1 MSKTTQTVPFS
12 FDELFEES
20 RNLFANAGFD
30 VADGSNTSQ
39 LAAVMSY
46 LVSSMNTNTA
56 MNINETLLPYATKRN
71 NILQDARVLGYEPQH
86 ATSYQYKLTIKL
98 GYNMIGYG
106 KITIPKYTK
115 FVSNDNTYVFIEN
128 NDLHNSKE
136 NGIVIDTGKFKV
148 GDVEYDKR
156 TLELEYNENNGYIK
170 TAKTQDGFYI
180 DNLKEL
186 HAMFERNRD
195 IEIPVKEGEIID
207 YSIDPSSLEV
217 TIGSITVN
225 GQTTVRNYID
235 IPYTNVENDGIN
247 VYVSYYDSY
256 GNYQEKIPYNKVSDY
271 FFEKDSTYTG
281 AVNHKFIRID
291 DIEMGTPRIYFKYA
305 GLGEGV
311 PFGSV
316 VQISILKTKGADGEL
331 NTSSEKYIFSLPNY
345 DQMYNHEQTEAEY
358 REETA
363 SVPTTIELN
372 VFSGLELPEL
382 PCGVDTQD
390 DYIKNI
396 FADAQIIG
404 CDLILTGAD
413 EESSY
418 SIQQNAPKV
427 YNSANRLIT
436 KLDYKYACNRSPYVY
451 DSSVWGGEDEF
462 PKAPGHIWFSF
473 MPEKSSTRQF
483 ISDNNNTEYQRT
495 NNQLVYNYAEGDSTY
510 QTQLRN
516 EYYRKNYILNTEI
529 KGYRAEKDEN
539 GTVVRKYSGV
549 WGDLIDKCV
558 PSLTFHH
565 RHPIYMNFN
574 YNFNILKYN
583 IKDKTSNVH
592 KKLFDALNACFY
604 GDDSLHLENFDVEY
618 FHTNIVKRLDYLI
631 SDLCGFTS
639 TLETQ
644 LILNEK
650 TLSTENWKSEYKD
663 VYIPLGVPF
672 EKYFT
677 DDGFL
682 DPTRLP
688 SIDTENF
695 INFTYDKIRNEVP
708 SEYDGLYVGKY
719 GDENALRFSLVTGD
733 LYTDWSTILTNTAN
747 NKILQS
753 TDSENDYSDISTKM
767 FIAPIKI
774 KMKYRYLLTQELK
787 DFFDTHEYADIQ
799 LGFRIAPDNTIDES
813 YNGVKCRVCAVNASG
828 QYDTVVAN
836 DVLVNGSAYETNYE
850 DRSKLKIKSNL
861 ITNQVGK
868 ILEIEFTRTCGYYYL
883 NNTFNKDILIHLFVN
898 GDHEGFKDAA
908 NGMRTNTLNEN
919 MELYNVF
926 NANETTI
933 YDNINYIDV
942 TYSNPRAYLYTS
954 DKKYITTT
962 EEDGGAM
969 EIDEETEIPANV
981 VAKINSLLRSENYS
995 TVNGTSDNRYITTEG
1010 YLVDTIEDVSDT
1022 DYYTGEIIRNYKESD
1037 YLYTPL
1043 TTDLFRQ
1050 NVYLNVKYPST
1061 NFKVIKNVVPRLNNV
1076 KFKNAVELY

>member
-1 MSKTTQTVPFS
+1 MAKITQTVPFN

-20 RNLFANAGFD
+20 RNLFGNAGFD

-46 LVSSMNTNTA
+46 LVSSLNTNTA
-56 MNINETLLPYATKRN
+56 ININETLLPYATKRK

-86 ATSYQYKLTIKL
+86 MKSYQYKLTVKL

-106 KITIPKYTK
+106 KLVIPKYTT
-115 FVSNDNTYVFIEN
+115 FNSFNNNYVFLEN
-128 NDLHNSKE
+128 NDLHDTKE

-148 GDVEYDKR
+148 GNVEYDKR
-156 TLELEYNENNGYIK
+156 TLTLEYNESNGYIK

-180 DNLKEL
+180 DNLKEI
-186 HAMFERNRD
+186 HALFEKNRD
-195 IEIPVKEGEIID
+195 VEIPIKEGEIID
-207 YSIDPSSLEV
+207 YSLDPSSLEV
-217 TIGSITVN
+217 TIGSVTVN
-225 GQTTVRNYID
+225 GVTSTRNYID
-235 IPYTNVENDGIN
+235 IPYTDVEDDGIN
-247 VYVSYYDSY
+247 VYVSYYDDY
-256 GNYQEKIPYNKVSDY
+256 GNYQEKIPYNKTSDY

-281 AVNHKFIRID
+281 AVDHKFIRID

-305 GLGEGV
+305 GLGEGI
-311 PFGSV
+311 PFGSL
-316 VQISILKTKGADGEL
+316 VQISILKTKGSNGQLD
-331 NTSSEKYIFSLPNY
+331 TTSEKYIFSLPNY
-345 DQMYNHEQTEAEY
+345 DQMYDREQTAEEY
-358 REETA
+358 EIEKG
-363 SVPTTIELN
+363 TIPITKELN
-372 VFSGLELPEL
+372 VFSGLSLPVV
-382 PCGVDTQD
+382 PCGVETQPN
-390 DYIKNI
+390 YIRDI

-404 CDLILTGAD
+404 CDLILTGTS

-473 MPEKSSTRQF
+473 IPEKTSTRQF
-483 ISDNNNTEYQRT
+483 ISDNNNNEYQRT
-495 NNQLVYNYAEGDSTY
+495 NNQLVYNYAEGDSVY
-510 QTQLRN
+510 QNQLRK
-516 EYYRKNYILNTEI
+516 EYYSKNYILNTEI

-539 GTVVRKYSGV
+539 GVIIRKYSGV
-549 WGDLIDKCV
+549 WGDLLDKCV

-565 RHPIYMNFN
+565 RHPLYLNFN
-574 YNFNILKYN
+574 YVFNILKYN

-592 KKLFDALNACFY
+592 EKLFDALNACFY

-663 VYIPLGVPF
+663 LFIPLGVPF

-682 DPTRLP
+682 DPSRLP

-708 SEYDGLYVGKY
+708 SEYDGLYTGKY
-719 GDENALRFSLVTGD
+719 SDKDALRFSLVTGD
-733 LYTDWSTILTNTAN
+733 LFTDWSAIEANTEK
-747 NKILQS
+747 NKELQS

-767 FIAPIKI
+767 FVAPVKI
-774 KMKYRYLLTQELK
+774 RMKYRYLVTQELSN
-787 DFFDTHEYADIQ
+787 FFNANGYADIQ
-799 LGFRIAPDNTIDES
+799 LGFRLAPDNTKDES
-813 YNGVKCRVCAVNASG
+813 YNGIKCRVLEASG
-828 QYDTVVAN
+828 PGQYKTIVN
-836 DVLVNGSAYETNYE
+836 DDALTCAFQMNID
-850 DRSKLKIKSNL
+850 DRTKLKLTKNTIVNY
-861 ITNQVGK
+861 VGK
-868 ILEIEFTRTCGYYYL
+868 ILEVEFTRTCGYYYL
-883 NNTFNKDILIHLFVN
+883 NNTFNKDILVHLFVN

-908 NGMRTNTLNEN
+908 NGMRTNTLTEN
-919 MELYNVF
+919 LELYNVF
-926 NANETTI
+926 KLNETSLN
-933 YDNINYIDV
+933 DDVNYIDV

-962 EEDGGAM
+962 EVDGSEM
-969 EIDEETEIPANV
+969 EIDESTVIPQNV
-981 VAKINSLLRSENYS
+981 IEKINSVLKEQNYT
-995 TVNGTSDNRYITTEG
+995 TVNGTSNNRYITTEG
-1010 YLVDTIEDVSDT
+1010 YLVDTIEDVSDS
-1022 DYYTGEIIRNYKESD
+1022 DYYTGEIVRNYKESD
-1037 YLYTPL
+1037 YIYTPL

-1050 NVYLNVKYPST
+1050 NVYLNVKYHSP
-1061 NFKVIKNVVPRLNNV
+1061 NFKVIRNVVPRLNNV
-1076 KFKNAVELY
+1076 VFKNAVELY

>member
-1 MSKTTQTVPFS
+1 MAKITQTVPFNFNEL
-12 FDELFEES
+12 FDEA
-20 RNLFANAGFD
+20 RNLFNDAGFD
-30 VADGSNTSQ
+30 TADGSNTSQ
-39 LAAVMSY
+39 LAAVMAY
-46 LVSSMNTNTA
+46 LVSSLNTNTA
-56 MNINETLLPYATKRN
+56 LNINETLLPYATKRK

-106 KITIPKYTK
+106 KILIPKYTT
-115 FVSNDNTYVFIEN
+115 FNSYNNSYIFLEN
-128 NDLHNSKE
+128 NDLHDSKE

-156 TLELEYNENNGYIK
+156 TLTLEYNENNGYIK

-180 DNLKEL
+180 DNLKEI
-186 HAMFERNRD
+186 HALYERNRD

-207 YSIDPSSLEV
+207 YSIDPASLEV
-217 TIGSITVN
+217 TVGSITVN
-225 GQTTVRNYID
+225 GVTSTRNYID

-247 VYVSYYDSY
+247 VYVSYYDNY
-256 GNYQEKIPYNKVSDY
+256 GNYQEKIPYNKASDY
-271 FFEKDSTYTG
+271 FFEKDSTHTG

-316 VQISILKTKGADGEL
+316 VQISILKTKGEEGRLD
-331 NTSSEKYIFSLPNY
+331 TTSEKYIFSLPNY
-345 DQMYNHEQTEAEY
+345 DQMYDRAQTEEEY
-358 REETA
+358 RIETA
-363 SVPTTIELN
+363 TTPKVKELN
-372 VFSGLELPEL
+372 VFSGLSLPVV
-382 PCGVDTQD
+382 PCGTDTQPN
-390 DYIKNI
+390 YIKDI

-404 CDLILTGAD
+404 CDLILTGTS

-473 MPEKSSTRQF
+473 IPEKTSTRQF
-483 ISDNNNTEYQRT
+483 ISDNNNNEYQRT
-495 NNQLVYNYAEGDSTY
+495 NNQLVYNYAEGDSVY
-510 QTQLRN
+510 QSRIRQ
-516 EYYRKNYILNTEI
+516 EYYSKNYILNTEI

-539 GTVVRKYSGV
+539 GTIIRKYSGV
-549 WGDLIDKCV
+549 WGDLVDKCV

-574 YNFNILKYN
+574 YIFNILKYN

-592 KKLFDALNACFY
+592 KKLFEALNACFY

-650 TLSTENWKSEYKD
+650 TLSTENWKSEFKD
-663 VYIPLGVPF
+663 LFIPLGVPF

-682 DPTRLP
+682 DPSRLP

-695 INFTYDKIRNEVP
+695 INFTYDKIRNEIP
-708 SEYDGLYVGKY
+708 SEYDGLYIGKY
-719 GDENALRFSLVTGD
+719 GEEGALRFSLVTGD
-733 LYTDWSTILTNTAN
+733 LFTDWTNIIENT
-747 NKILQS
+747 NKNKVLQS
-753 TDSENDYSDISTKM
+753 TDTEKDYSDISTKM
-767 FIAPIKI
+767 FVAPVKI
-774 KMKYRYLLTQELK
+774 RMKYKYLLTQELK
-787 DFFDTHEYADIQ
+787 DFLDANGYADIQ
-799 LGFRIAPDNTIDES
+799 LGFRLAPDNTKDES
-813 YNGVKCRVCAVNASG
+813 YDGIKCRILEASG
-828 QYDTVVAN
+828 PGQYKTLVSVDELSGSYKPNVV
-836 DVLVNGSAYETNYE
+836 
-850 DRSKLKIKSNL
+850 DRSKLKL
-861 ITNQVGK
+861 INDTIVNHIGK
-868 ILEIEFTRTCGYYYL
+868 ILEVEFTRTCGYYYL
-883 NNTFNKDILIHLFVN
+883 NNTFNKDILVHLFVN
-898 GDHEGFKDAA
+898 GDHEGFEDAA
-908 NGMRTNTLNEN
+908 NGMRTNRLNEN
-919 MELYNVF
+919 TELYNVF
-926 NANETTI
+926 ELNETVLN
-933 YDNINYIDV
+933 DNINYIDV
-942 TYSNPRAYLYTS
+942 TYSNPRSYLYTS

-962 EEDGGAM
+962 EVDGSEM
-969 EIDEETEIPANV
+969 EISDSEDIPKNV
-981 VAKINSLLRSENYS
+981 IEKINSVLKEQNYT
-995 TVNGTSDNRYITTEG
+995 TVNGTSNNRYITTEG

-1050 NVYLNVKYPST
+1050 NVYLNVKYPSP

-1076 KFKNAVELY
+1076 VFKNAVELY